1 MAINNRFAIQRIF
14 DLALF
19 DLSTNECL
27 GVMDNLKTTN
37 FTQEGEVVYADG
49 EIKNTL

>member
-1 MAINNRFAIQRIF
+1 MAISTSFAIQRIF

-27 GVMDNLKTTN
+27 GIMDNLKSTT
-37 FTQEGEVVYADG
+37 FTQEGEVVYASG
-49 EIKNTL
+49 EITNTL